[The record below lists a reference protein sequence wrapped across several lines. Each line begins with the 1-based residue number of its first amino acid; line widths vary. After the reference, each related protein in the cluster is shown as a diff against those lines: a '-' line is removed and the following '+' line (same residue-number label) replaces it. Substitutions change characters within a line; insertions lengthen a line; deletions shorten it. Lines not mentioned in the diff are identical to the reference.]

1 VFAFLY
7 LPILLLIGYSF
18 NENRNVGIWTG
29 FSTRWYGEMF
39 QNSDVMRAL
48 RNTLIVALVST
59 VVSTVLGT
67 MAAIAMERFRF
78 RGRGTLDGLLYLPII
93 IPDVTM
99 AVMMLLFFAQAF
111 DLIGGFRPL
120 NFGLGTIALSHIAF
134 NISFVAVVV
143 RARLSQLDGAL
154 EEAAADLYADR
165 WQAFRR
171 VTLPLIMPGVVG
183 GALLALTLSLDDVVV
198 TSFVSGPGIDDAA
211 RVRVRAGAA
220 GCDPAHQRRE
230 HRDVGSVDGSRRGLA
245 AVPARQPIVRP
256 GGMTHE
262 IEDSERT
269 GRVRVLGLVVAAC
282 GGGDDEPDGGTSRAR
297 RASPMPTP
305 STSTTGP
312 STWTPTWSRP
322 SRRRPVSTSSSRSTS
337 RTRRCSPRSRRASPT
352 T

>member
-1 VFAFLY
+1 MTVSAAIRPKSPVERLLASNSWLVFAFLY
-7 LPILLLIGYSF
+7 LPILLLIGFSF

-39 QNSDVMRAL
+39 QNTEVMRAL
-48 RNTLIVALVST
+48 RNTLIVA
-59 VVSTVLGT
+59 VVSTIVSTILGT

-111 DLIGGFRPL
+111 DLIGGFVRL

-143 RARLSQLDGAL
+143 RARLSQLDGSL

-171 VTLPLIMPGVVG
+171 VTLPLIMPGVAG

-198 TSFVSGPGIDDAA
+198 TSFVSGPGSTTLPVYVFGL
-211 RVRVRAGAA
+211 VRRGVTPLINAVSTVMLVASMLLVGVSLLF
-220 GCDPAHQRRE
+220 QR
-230 HRDVGSVDGSRRGLA
+230 GSR
-245 AVPARQPIVRP
+245 
-256 GGMTHE
+256 
-262 IEDSERT
+262 
-269 GRVRVLGLVVAAC
+269 
-282 GGGDDEPDGGTSRAR
+282 
-297 RASPMPTP
+297 PTDQEE
-305 STSTTGP
+305 
-312 STWTPTWSRP
+312 
-322 SRRRPVSTSSSRSTS
+322 
-337 RTRRCSPRSRRASPT
+337 
-352 T
+352 

>member
-1 VFAFLY
+1 MTVSSAVRPKSPLERMLAANSWLVFAFLY
-7 LPILLLIGYSF
+7 LPILLLIVYSF
-18 NENRNVGIWTG
+18 NENRVVGVWTG
-29 FSTRWYGEMF
+29 FSTRWYGEML

-59 VVSTVLGT
+59 AVSTVLGT

-111 DLIGGFRPL
+111 QMITGMFAVRL

-143 RARLSQLDGAL
+143 RARLGQLDGAL

-171 VTLPLIMPGVVG
+171 VTLPLILPGVVG

-198 TSFVSGPGIDDAA
+198 TSFVSGPGSTTLP
-211 RVRVRAGAA
+211 VYVFGL
-220 GCDPAHQRRE
+220 
-230 HRDVGSVDGSRRGLA
+230 VRRGVTPLIN
-245 AVPARQPIVRP
+245 AVSTVMLVAS
-256 GGMTHE
+256 M
-262 IEDSERT
+262 
-269 GRVRVLGLVVAAC
+269 VLVGVSLLFQR
-282 GGGDDEPDGGTSRAR
+282 GN
-297 RASPMPTP
+297 
-305 STSTTGP
+305 
-312 STWTPTWSRP
+312 RP
-322 SRRRPVSTSSSRSTS
+322 SDQEETDT
-337 RTRRCSPRSRRASPT
+337 
-352 T
+352 